1 VSDATYKR
9 IDEMDTIHRSATMP
23 ATTEQSLLAAAR
35 RGDETAFARLTRPYR
50 HELHLHC
57 YRMLGS
63 PHDAEDA
70 LQETLLRAWRQLASF
85 EERAALRTW
94 LYRIATNVCLRALER
109 RPPPLL
115 PYPDDVADV
124 TASQP
129 DPHAS
134 AEEREAVELAYL
146 ALLRRLAPRQR
157 AAFVLR
163 EALDC
168 SPAEIAELLDTSRAA
183 VNSALQRARATL
195 EDPGIPW
202 HRPASGAVERHLVD
216 EFMRLWAD
224 VDIAG
229 LTALLTRD
237 AVLTMPPE
245 DIRID
250 GAEAIAA
257 FFATVPADGR
267 LDEIRLR
274 PTRANGQPALAAYLR
289 DRDTGEHGAYG
300 IMVLTV
306 EGDRIAAIAGF
317 PGPEVFGLFNL
328 PGTLD

>member
-1 VSDATYKR
+1 MAAPT
-9 IDEMDTIHRSATMP
+9 EP
-23 ATTEQSLLAAAR
+23 ALLAAAR
-35 RGDETAFARLTRPYR
+35 RGDEGAFARLTRPYR
-50 HELHLHC
+50 RELHVHC

-70 LQETLLRAWRQLASF
+70 LQETLLRAWRQLARF
-85 EERAALRTW
+85 EGRGALRTW

-115 PYPDDVADV
+115 PYPDDLADV
-124 TASQP
+124 SASEA

-134 AEEREAVELAYL
+134 VEYRETIELAYL
-146 ALLRRLAPRQR
+146 TLLRRLAPRQR

-168 SPAEIAELLDTSRAA
+168 SPAEIAELLETSKAA

-195 EDPGIPW
+195 DDPGVPR
-202 HRPASGAVERHLVD
+202 HRPASATAERRMVD
-216 EFMRLWAD
+216 EFMRVWAD

-245 DIRID
+245 DVRID
-250 GAEAIAA
+250 GAHAIAA
-257 FFATVPADGR
+257 FFATVPAEGR

-274 PTRANGQPALAAYLR
+274 PTRANGQPALAAFLR
-289 DRDTGEHGAYG
+289 DGNTGEHGAYG

-306 EGDRIAAIAGF
+306 EGDRLAAITGF
-317 PGPEVFGLFNL
+317 PGPDIFALFGL
-328 PGTLD
+328 PMILD

>member
-1 VSDATYKR
+1 MTV
-9 IDEMDTIHRSATMP
+9 
-23 ATTEQSLLAAAR
+23 TTEPSLLAAAR
-35 RGDETAFARLTRPYR
+35 RGDEGAFARLTRPHR
-50 HELHLHC
+50 HELHVHC
-57 YRMLGS
+57 YRLLGS

-70 LQETLLRAWRQLASF
+70 LQETLLRAWRELSRF

-94 LYRIATNVCLRALER
+94 LYRIATNVCLRVLER

-115 PYPDDVADV
+115 PFPDDAPDVA
-124 TASQP
+124 AA
-129 DPHAS
+129 DPGPHTTL
-134 AEEREAVELAYL
+134 EERETVELAYL
-146 ALLRRLAPRQR
+146 TLLRRLPPRQR

-168 SPAEIAELLDTSRAA
+168 SAAEIARALDTSVPA

-195 EDPGIPW
+195 DEEHDLPR
-202 HRPASGAVERHLVD
+202 HRPADAEAERRLVG
-216 EFMRLWAD
+216 EFMRVWAD

-245 DIRID
+245 GVRID
-250 GAEAIAA
+250 GAVAIAG
-257 FFATVPADGR
+257 FFATVPASGR

-274 PTRANGQPALAAYLR
+274 PMRANGQPALAAYLL
-289 DRDTGEHGAYG
+289 DHDAGEHRAYG

-306 EGDRIAAIAGF
+306 EGERLAAITGF
-317 PGPEVFGLFNL
+317 PGPEVFALFGL
-328 PGTLD
+328 PMSLD

>member
-1 VSDATYKR
+1 
-9 IDEMDTIHRSATMP
+9 MP
-23 ATTEQSLLAAAR
+23 AATEQSLLTAAR
-35 RGDETAFARLTRPYR
+35 GGDESAFARLTRPYR
-50 HELHLHC
+50 RELHVHC

-70 LQETLLRAWRQLASF
+70 LQETLLRAWRQIARF
-85 EERAALRTW
+85 EGRAALRTW
-94 LYRIATNVCLRALER
+94 LYRIATNVCLRTLER

-115 PYPDDVADV
+115 PYPDDLADV
-124 TASQP
+124 SASEA

-134 AEEREAVELAYL
+134 VEQRETVELAYL

-168 SPAEIAELLDTSRAA
+168 SPAEIAELLDTTRAA

-195 EDPGIPW
+195 DDPGVPR
-202 HRPASGAVERHLVD
+202 HRPASDAAERRLVE
-216 EFMRLWAD
+216 EFLRVWAE

-250 GAEAIAA
+250 GAQAIAG
-257 FFATVPADGR
+257 FFAKVPAEGR
-267 LDEIRLR
+267 LDEIHLR
-274 PTRANGQPALAAYLR
+274 PTRANRQPALAAYLR
-289 DRDTGEHGAYG
+289 DGDTGAHGAYG
-300 IMVLTV
+300 IMVLTI
-306 EGDRIAAIAGF
+306 EGDRLAAITGF
-317 PGPEVFGLFNL
+317 PGAEVFALFGL
-328 PGTLD
+328 PASIE

>member
-1 VSDATYKR
+1 
-9 IDEMDTIHRSATMP
+9 MQ
-23 ATTEQSLLAAAR
+23 ATTQQSLLAAAR
-35 RGDETAFARLTRPYR
+35 EGDESAFARLTRPYR
-50 HELHLHC
+50 RELQVHC

-70 LQETLLRAWRQLASF
+70 LQETLLRAWRQIPRF
-85 EERAALRTW
+85 EGRAALRTW
-94 LYRIATNVCLRALER
+94 LYRIATNVCLRTLER

-115 PYPDDVADV
+115 PYPDDLAD
-124 TASQP
+124 TSASEP

-134 AEEREAVELAYL
+134 VEERETIELGYL

-157 AAFVLR
+157 AAFILR

-168 SPAEIAELLDTSRAA
+168 SPAEIADLLDTTRAA

-195 EDPGIPW
+195 DDPGVPR
-202 HRPASGAVERHLVD
+202 HRPASSAAERRLVE
-216 EFMRLWAD
+216 EFLRVWAD

-229 LTALLTRD
+229 LNALLARD

-245 DIRID
+245 DVRID
-250 GAEAIAA
+250 GADAIAG
-257 FFATVPADGR
+257 FFATVPAEGR

-274 PTRANGQPALAAYLR
+274 ATRANGQPALAAYLR
-289 DRDTGEHGAYG
+289 DRDTGVHSAYG

-306 EGDRIAAIAGF
+306 DGERLAAITGF
-317 PGPEVFGLFNL
+317 PGPDVFALFGL
-328 PGTLD
+328 PATLD